1 MMVVKI
7 SVVTSAIWCK
17 IFDSG
22 RVATVLSVL
31 SPAELVSQQSSVR
44 YTDYSASFW
53 GAILISLHTLL
64 EKLIAYKNI
73 DYSA

>member
-1 MMVVKI
+1 MVVKI

-22 RVATVLSVL
+22 RVATVL